1 MLELTNSTDQVL
13 AAGQSAVFDTVLL
26 QLGCT
31 ECHRKNSGSVTL
43 NRKNSIYEVSFNCN
57 IGATTTDDATI
68 GITLD
73 NAPLTE
79 TNAIV
84 VTAAPGDLQ
93 NVSGSTYVE
102 TCCCGSGGTILLT
115 NNGTTSINLGQYP
128 RLTVRRII

>member
-31 ECHRKNSGSVTL
+31 ECHRKNS
-43 NRKNSIYEVSFNCN
+43 IYEVSFNCN
-57 IGATTTDDATI
+57 IGATTADDATI

-128 RLTVRRII
+128 RLTVRRIA